1 MLNTGSKKNPAS
13 HQNKVKPGVPVRNTK
28 WHHKVQRLLIKTENN
43 TWYRCYLSPITPLSN
58 SWYFSC
64 LILQKREEDAY
75 GKIWNLKKK
84 NQNLG
89 KF

>member
-43 TWYRCYLSPITPLSN
+43 T
-58 SWYFSC
+58 
-64 LILQKREEDAY
+64 
-75 GKIWNLKKK
+75 
-84 NQNLG
+84 
-89 KF
+89 